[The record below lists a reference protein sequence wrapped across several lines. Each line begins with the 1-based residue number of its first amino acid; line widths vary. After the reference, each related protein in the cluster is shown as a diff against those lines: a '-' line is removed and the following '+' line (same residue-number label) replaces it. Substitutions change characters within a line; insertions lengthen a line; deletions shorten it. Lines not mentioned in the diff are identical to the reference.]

1 MIMMV
6 LCRHD
11 VLGCMVG
18 ANCANFSLFSMWRSV
33 VLPALSRPRNK
44 ILPDL
49 PPRPSQFRKSQNQ
62 SNRPIVRVCVCDVK
76 FCCVFV
82 DNFVFLLSLPRVHH
96 INCFFVERTQR
107 RSHYPSHYSMNSI
120 QLHRMRIFE
129 QWDIGAILVR
139 TLNKSTNRQT
149 HKLFKPTRNSTVTK
163 MNRYKVIKIIGD
175 GTFGSVVKAVN
186 QETGELV
193 SCHFCHAWRSHLI
206 L

>member
-1 MIMMV
+1 
-6 LCRHD
+6 
-11 VLGCMVG
+11 
-18 ANCANFSLFSMWRSV
+18 
-33 VLPALSRPRNK
+33 
-44 ILPDL
+44 
-49 PPRPSQFRKSQNQ
+49 
-62 SNRPIVRVCVCDVK
+62 
-76 FCCVFV
+76 
-82 DNFVFLLSLPRVHH
+82 
-96 INCFFVERTQR
+96 
-107 RSHYPSHYSMNSI
+107 
-120 QLHRMRIFE
+120 MRIFE